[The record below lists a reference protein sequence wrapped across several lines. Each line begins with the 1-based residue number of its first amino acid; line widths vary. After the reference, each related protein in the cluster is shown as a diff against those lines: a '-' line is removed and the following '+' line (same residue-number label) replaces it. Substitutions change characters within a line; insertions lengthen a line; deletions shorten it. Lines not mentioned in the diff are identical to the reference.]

1 MPTVVGQKTRT
12 EKASTGV
19 PGLDEVL
26 DGGLPRD
33 RLFLIDGIPGVGKTT
48 LSMQFLLAGVAAG
61 ERAMYVTLAE
71 TKDEL
76 AAVAKSHGWKIDEIA
91 VYELLSDIPLG
102 AEDENSIFHPADIE
116 LAETMRTLLAEI
128 ERVDPDRVVIDSLS
142 ELRLQAQSA
151 LRYRRQILALKQH
164 FAGRHMTVLMLDDR
178 TTSREDVQ
186 LHSIA
191 HGVITLDHLAPEY
204 GGDRRRLRVNKIRGM
219 KVRGGYHD
227 FNIQTGGLVVYPR
240 LVASEHVEPFKEG
253 TVPSGIP
260 ELDILL
266 GGGLDRGSSA
276 VLMGPPGSG
285 KSVVSTQFAI
295 AAAARGENVAIFAF
309 DETQRTVRARVTKL
323 GMKLDG
329 HPGTITLQ
337 QIDPAEMPPGE
348 FAAHVRHAVEHERAR
363 VVVIDSLNGYLNAM
377 PQENF
382 LTLQLHELL
391 AYLSQ
396 QGVLTLL
403 VVAQHGVM
411 GVVETPVDISY
422 LADAVLLLRHFESA
436 GRLRKALSVL
446 KKRGG
451 AHESTIRELFIG
463 PVGLRLGPALDEFQG
478 VLSGTPAFMSP
489 DPSAPSGQRGQS

>member
-1 MPTVVGQKTRT
+1 MAGQTTRS
-12 EKASTGV
+12 ALVSTGV
-19 PGLDEVL
+19 TGLDEIL
-26 DGGLPRD
+26 EGGLPRD
-33 RLFLIDGIPGVGKTT
+33 RLFLIDGIAGAGKTT

-76 AAVAKSHGWKIDEIA
+76 DAVATSHGWKIDDIA
-91 VYELLSDIPLG
+91 VYELLSESGLG
-102 AEDENSIFHPADIE
+102 AEDETTIFHPADIE

-164 FAGRHMTVLMLDDR
+164 FAGRHTTVLMLDDR
-178 TTSREDVQ
+178 TTSNQDVQ
-186 LHSIA
+186 LHSVA
-191 HGVITLDHLAPEY
+191 HGVITLDQRAPEY

-219 KVRGGYHD
+219 KVQGGYHD
-227 FNIQTGGLVVYPR
+227 FNIRTGGLVVFPR
-240 LVASEHVEPFKEG
+240 LVASQHIEPFKEG
-253 TVPSGIP
+253 SVSSGVA
-260 ELDILL
+260 ELDALL

-285 KSVVSTQFAI
+285 KSVISTQFAI
-295 AAAARGENVAIFAF
+295 AAAARGENAAIFAF
-309 DETQRTVRARVTKL
+309 DETQRTVRARVAKL

-329 HPGTITLQ
+329 HPGTVTLQ

-348 FAAHVRHAVEHERAR
+348 FAASVRHAVEQQRAR

-377 PQENF
+377 PQENY

-403 VVAQHGVM
+403 VVAQHGIM
-411 GVVETPVDISY
+411 GVIETPVDISY
-422 LADAVLLLRHFESA
+422 LADAVLLLRHFESG
-436 GRLRKALSVL
+436 GRLRRAVSVL
-446 KKRGG
+446 KKHGG
-451 AHESTIRELFIG
+451 AHESTIRELYIG

-478 VLSGTPAFMSP
+478 VLSGTPAFASP
-489 DPSAPSGQRGQS
+489 DPAAASGQRGPH

>member
-1 MPTVVGQKTRT
+1 MVSQKSRT
-12 EKASTGV
+12 AKTSTGV
-19 PGLDEVL
+19 VGLDEIL

-76 AAVAKSHGWKIDEIA
+76 AAVAASHGWSIDDIA
-91 VYELLSDIPLG
+91 IYELLADVNLG
-102 AEDENSIFHPADIE
+102 TDDENTIFHPADVE

-128 ERVDPDRVVIDSLS
+128 ERIAPDRLVIDSLS
-142 ELRLQAQSA
+142 ELRLQAQSP
-151 LRYRRQILALKQH
+151 LRYRRQILAMKQY
-164 FAGRHMTVLMLDDR
+164 FAGKQMTVLLLDDR
-178 TTSREDVQ
+178 TSADEDAQ

-191 HGVITLDHLAPEY
+191 HGVITLDHLAPQY
-204 GGDRRRLRVNKIRGM
+204 GGDRRRLRVNKVRGM

-227 FNIQTGGLVVYPR
+227 FDIETGGLVVYPR
-240 LVASEHVEPFKEG
+240 LVAAEHVEPFKEG
-253 TVPSGIP
+253 TVASGVA
-260 ELDILL
+260 ELDSLL

-276 VLMGPPGSG
+276 VFMGPPGSG
-285 KSVVSTQFAI
+285 KSVVATQFAI
-295 AAAARGENVAIFAF
+295 AAAARGENAAMFAF
-309 DETQRTVRARVTKL
+309 DETARTVRARIAKL
-323 GMKLDG
+323 GLKIDG
-329 HPGTITLQ
+329 HPGRITLQ

-348 FAAHVRHAVEHERAR
+348 FAAAVRAAVERDGAR

-377 PQENF
+377 PEEHF

-396 QGVLTLL
+396 QGVLTILI
-403 VVAQHGVM
+403 VAQHGLM
-411 GVVETPVDISY
+411 GAIETPVDISY

-463 PVGLRLGPALDEFQG
+463 PVGMRVGPALADFQG
-478 VLSGTPAFMSP
+478 VLSGMPAFISPGSP
-489 DPSAPSGQRGQS
+489 DGQRD

>member
-1 MPTVVGQKTRT
+1 MATRPTART
-12 EKASTGV
+12 AKASTGI
-19 PGLDEVL
+19 PGLDEIL

-76 AAVAKSHGWKIDEIA
+76 AAVAAAHGWAIDDIV
-91 VYELLSDIPLG
+91 VYELLSDATLRTG
-102 AEDENSIFHPADIE
+102 VENTIFHPADVE
-116 LAETMRTLLAEI
+116 LAETMRTLIAEV
-128 ERVDPDRVVIDSLS
+128 ERVQPDRVVVDSLS

-151 LRYRRQILALKQH
+151 LRYRRQVLALKQH
-164 FAGRHMTVLMLDDR
+164 FAGRHTTVLLLDDR
-178 TTSREDVQ
+178 TATSEDVQ

-191 HGVITLDHLAPEY
+191 HGVIALDHLAPEY
-204 GGDRRRLRVNKIRGM
+204 GGDRRRLRVNKVRGM
-219 KVRGGYHD
+219 KARGGYHD
-227 FNIQTGGLVVYPR
+227 FKIQTGGLVVFPR
-240 LVASEHVEPFKEG
+240 LVAAEHTTPFKEG
-253 TVPSGIP
+253 AVLSGVQ
-260 ELDILL
+260 ELDALL

-276 VLMGPPGSG
+276 VLMGPPGTG
-285 KSVVSTQFAI
+285 KSVVATQFAI
-295 AAAARGENVAIFAF
+295 AAAERGENAVIFAF
-309 DETQRTVRARVTKL
+309 DETQRTVRSRVTKL
-323 GMKLDG
+323 GLKLDG
-329 HPGTITLQ
+329 HAGTITLQ

-348 FAAHVRHAVEHERAR
+348 FAASVRHAVEHGQAR

-377 PQENF
+377 PEESF

-411 GVVETPVDISY
+411 GVIETPVDVSY

-436 GRLRKALSVL
+436 GKLRKAVSVL
-446 KKRGG
+446 KKRGS
-451 AHESTIRELFIG
+451 AHESTIRELFVG
-463 PVGLRLGPALDEFQG
+463 PVGLRVGPALEEFQG

-489 DPSAPSGQRGQS
+489 DPAASSGQRERR